1 MKIKIIETSDSIPV
15 SIVRV
20 SGNLDAAGAD
30 EFEQIINDLINKGTQ
45 NILLDLSGVTFMSSA
60 GIRSINIA
68 FYALHQYD
76 QKEFK
81 EVISKGI
88 REGTY
93 QAPHLKILNPPQQ
106 AMQSF
111 KMVGLDMYLGFYS
124 DETQAIQA
132 FTEVAV

>member
-1 MKIKIIETSDSIPV
+1 MKINIIETSDSIPV

>member
-1 MKIKIIETSDSIPV
+1 MKINIIETSDSIPV

-45 NILLDLSGVTFMSSA
+45 NILLDLSGVTFISSA